1 MTRRVNKAVVV
12 GRDAAAWLT
21 AFGLQRA
28 FGRTGLE
35 VSVIEQATLLS
46 PADAYASL
54 PTLGGLHRLLGIDDR
69 EAIAASDG
77 VYVLGQRFANWSGG
91 RAPFLHAYD
100 TQPMGVN
107 NVDLAQYWIKA
118 RAEGMKVPFEDFSL
132 GAAMAKH
139 GRLALDLDL
148 SDGFARPAY
157 GFHLDARAYVALI
170 KARAMRSGVRLIGE
184 GLGEVQVDGE
194 RVAAVHTKAGEWI
207 EADLFIDATG
217 AEGALIGRLPGSQFE
232 SWRRWLP
239 CDRMLAGSAPRLNAI
254 PGFSQISAFRAGW
267 IGLYPLQ
274 HRTAVT
280 AVFDSSQVGD
290 AELADA
296 LPALAGVKLQGEAF
310 VSPLEPGLRPR
321 AWIGNCVA
329 VGDAAVSLEP
339 LDAVQ
344 PHLIQTA
351 LSLLISLFPGDADD
365 MGEAH
370 AFNAALTLNARNIR
384 DFQVAHYKLNQR
396 RDDRFWNRAR
406 DMEVPETLAYK
417 LRLFAARGRV
427 ALYDD
432 EAFQA
437 SNWTSILLGH
447 GSIPRDFDPLVD
459 LLESEDQVRQMQRM
473 LGFVANEVNGMP
485 TLQSQLEAANGRGR
499 LA

>member
-1 MTRRVNKAVVV
+1 MNRAVVV

-21 AFGLQRA
+21 ALGLQRA

-35 VSVIEQATLLS
+35 VAVVEQASLLS
-46 PADAYASL
+46 QVDAYAAL
-54 PTLGGLHRLLGIDDR
+54 PTLGGLHRLLGID
-69 EAIAASDG
+69 EHEVIAACDG
-77 VYVLGQRFANWSGG
+77 VYVLGQRFANWSAGA
-91 RAPFLHAYD
+91 APFLHAYD

-107 NVDLAQYWIKA
+107 NVDLVQYWIKA

-139 GRLALDLDL
+139 GRLAMDPDL

-157 GFHLDARAYVALI
+157 GFHLDARAYVALV
-170 KARAMRSGVRLIGE
+170 KARALRSGVRLIGG
-184 GLGEVQVDGE
+184 GLGEIHIDGE
-194 RVAAVHTKAGEWI
+194 RVVAIETKAGERI

-217 AEGALIGRLPGSQFE
+217 SEAALIGRLPGSEFE

-239 CDRMLAGSAPRLNAI
+239 CDRLLAGSAPRLESI

-274 HRTAVT
+274 HRTAVV
-280 AVFDSSQVGD
+280 AAYDSSQVGD
-290 AELADA
+290 GELADA
-296 LPALAGVKLQGEAF
+296 LPVLAGARLQGQAF

-321 AWIGNCVA
+321 SWIGNCVA

-351 LSLLISLFPGDADD
+351 LSLLISLFPGNADD
-365 MGEAH
+365 MGESA
-370 AFNAALTLNARNIR
+370 AFNAGLALNARNIR
-384 DFQVAHYKLNQR
+384 DFQIAHYKLNQR
-396 RDDRFWNRAR
+396 RGDRFWNRVR
-406 DMEVPETLAYK
+406 DMELPYTLAYK

-437 SNWTSILLGH
+437 PNWTSILLGH
-447 GSIPRDFDPLVD
+447 GLVPRDFDPLVD
-459 LLESEDQVRQMQRM
+459 LIEPQDQVLQMQRM
-473 LGFVANEVNGMP
+473 LGFIASEVNRMP
-485 TLQSQLEAANGRGR
+485 TLQSQLDAANSGRGR
-499 LA
+499 RA